1 MKTIFEALVY
11 FSYSLDTLFI
21 TPLMLQPYKARPL
34 NGSLCSH
41 LNTTAVTLTAQHL
54 QTPLEFH
61 LLDPLTDNIE
71 QIIFSVISTYIIPSL
86 IQDFDL

>member
-1 MKTIFEALVY
+1 
-11 FSYSLDTLFI
+11 
-21 TPLMLQPYKARPL
+21 MLQPHKAGPL
-34 NGSLCSH
+34 NGSLRSH
-41 LNTTAVTLTAQHL
+41 LSTTAVTDTVQHV
-54 QTPLEFH
+54 QTPLEFL